1 MRVQGGEV
9 GRISGAKSKTGRA
22 ATDKSVHLKTSTDA
36 EDKPRRQRKPEQYT
50 PERGGVARPSFTV
63 GSFGRLLQDTGPEH
77 EAAHLD
83 SGARVHRVDLTQLQ
97 EN

>member
-1 MRVQGGEV
+1 M

-22 ATDKSVHLKTSTDA
+22 TTDKSIHLRPSAKA
-36 EDKPRRQRKPEQYT
+36 GNQPCRRRKPEQYT